1 MGLVSIIVTTYNR
14 EHYLE
19 KCLKSILAQSFADF
33 SVIVVSDGYFKNT
46 EILIESL
53 NDNRVKLFSNIHTG
67 LPSVSRNIGLKYVN
81 TSYVCFCD
89 DDDIWHEDKLA
100 LQLECIEKSDSDV
113 IFTDVSLINSNDI
126 SISNNH
132 SFFIK
137 KYNEFLINS
146 RNGLFFKN
154 FICLS
159 STLLRADIAKNINFN
174 ESVEYRG
181 TEDYL
186 FWMELLINDYN
197 FQFLDIK
204 LVNYRIHNNNLSKN
218 RKHAYLRTL
227 SIFKYLSIKYP
238 IYKSH
243 FMLSYFFYS
252 VKKYY
257 I

>member
-1 MGLVSIIVTTYNR
+1 MISIIVTTYNR
-14 EHYLE
+14 ELYLQ
-19 KCLKSILAQSFADF
+19 KCLKSILSQSFTDF
-33 SVIVVSDGYFKNT
+33 CVIVVSDGYFKDT
-46 EILIESL
+46 ETLIESF
-53 NDNRVKLFSNIHTG
+53 NDDRVKLISNIHTG

-100 LQLECIEKSDSDV
+100 LQLECIEKSYSDI
-113 IFTDVSLINSNDI
+113 IFTDVSLINSDDI

-132 SFFIK
+132 SFFIN

-159 STLLRADIAKNINFN
+159 STLLKADITKKINFN
-174 ESVEYRG
+174 ESFEYRG

-186 FWMELLINDYN
+186 FWLELLINNYN

-204 LVNYRIHNNNLSKN
+204 LVMYRIHNDNISKN
-218 RKHAYLRTL
+218 RNHAYLRTL

-238 IYKSH
+238 VFKSQLI
-243 FMLSYFFYS
+243 LSYFFYN
-252 VKKYY
+252 VKKYF